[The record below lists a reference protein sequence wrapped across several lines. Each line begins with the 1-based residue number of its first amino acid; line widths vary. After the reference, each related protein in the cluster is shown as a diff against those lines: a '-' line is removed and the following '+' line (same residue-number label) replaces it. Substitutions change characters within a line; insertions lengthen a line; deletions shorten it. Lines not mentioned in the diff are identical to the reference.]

1 MFRYFNIF
9 NMFLV
14 SIFYIFSSI
23 IFHFIFR
30 RGYIM
35 IRKSYKAP
43 AWCSGRI
50 TKGER
55 TSASKF
61 TESICRIYLPLT
73 IVQTYATSKLIRSTN
88 FPRASVF
95 RIPVK
100 KVRSPRFAF
109 NRKQFFPFFFL
120 SYQFCFDHCRS
131 TFHEN
136 HRKKDVSTSIYLST
150 TLQIAFDPP
159 SFKLLCVI
167 VYCIFVRVTFA
178 IKTKFPRLSK
188 Y

>member
-1 MFRYFNIF
+1 MKIQLKTKFFTFLCFISSIFNISDILYLSVLIFYLRYFDVAILLKYFSFSTFMFRYFNIF

-109 NRKQFFPFFFL
+109 NRK
-120 SYQFCFDHCRS
+120 
-131 TFHEN
+131 
-136 HRKKDVSTSIYLST
+136 
-150 TLQIAFDPP
+150 
-159 SFKLLCVI
+159 
-167 VYCIFVRVTFA
+167 
-178 IKTKFPRLSK
+178 
-188 Y
+188 

>member
-1 MFRYFNIF
+1 MKIQLKTKFFTFLCFISSIFNISDILYLSVLIFYLRYFDVAILLKYFSFSSFMFRYFNIF

-109 NRKQFFPFFFL
+109 NRK
-120 SYQFCFDHCRS
+120 
-131 TFHEN
+131 
-136 HRKKDVSTSIYLST
+136 
-150 TLQIAFDPP
+150 
-159 SFKLLCVI
+159 
-167 VYCIFVRVTFA
+167 
-178 IKTKFPRLSK
+178 
-188 Y
+188 

>member
-1 MFRYFNIF
+1 MCFISSIFNISDILYLSVLIFYLRYFDVAILLKYFSFSTFMFRYFNIF

-109 NRKQFFPFFFL
+109 NRK
-120 SYQFCFDHCRS
+120 
-131 TFHEN
+131 
-136 HRKKDVSTSIYLST
+136 
-150 TLQIAFDPP
+150 
-159 SFKLLCVI
+159 
-167 VYCIFVRVTFA
+167 
-178 IKTKFPRLSK
+178 
-188 Y
+188 

>member
-1 MFRYFNIF
+1 MCFISSIFNISDILYLSVLIFYLRYFDVAILLKYFSFSIFMFRYFNIF

-109 NRKQFFPFFFL
+109 NRK
-120 SYQFCFDHCRS
+120 
-131 TFHEN
+131 
-136 HRKKDVSTSIYLST
+136 
-150 TLQIAFDPP
+150 
-159 SFKLLCVI
+159 
-167 VYCIFVRVTFA
+167 
-178 IKTKFPRLSK
+178 
-188 Y
+188 